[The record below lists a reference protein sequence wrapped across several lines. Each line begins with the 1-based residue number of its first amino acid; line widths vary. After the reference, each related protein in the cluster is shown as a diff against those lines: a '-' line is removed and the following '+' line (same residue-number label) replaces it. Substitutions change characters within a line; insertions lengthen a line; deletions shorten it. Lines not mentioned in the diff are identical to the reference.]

1 MKLEMISLDGCRQ
14 ASIGL
19 IAVFGLGLLVV
30 VAGCQSVPT
39 PQASATPAPT
49 QTPYVIVL
57 TPTPLP
63 AGTLRAVDVEEQ
75 LVTSVYEQW
84 ADSVVNVTS
93 RTITYDFFF
102 RPVPQEGSGS
112 GFVWD
117 TQGHIVTNNHVVE
130 GAEEVQV
137 TLADETTAPADVVG
151 VDPQNDLAVLR
162 IDVPAEEL
170 APIPLGQTTDLR
182 VGQRVLA
189 IGNPFG
195 RFERTLTTGV
205 ISALGRIIENDDF
218 LGEVIQTDAA
228 INPGNSGG
236 PLLDSQGR
244 LIGVN
249 TAIFSPSGTSA
260 GIGFAI
266 PVSTVRRVAPVLIEQ
281 GRYPHPWLGVQRFDI
296 TPDLAERFRRGG
308 LDLGVERGVL
318 VVDVYR
324 GAPAAQAGIQGGTQR
339 VRIGNLVL
347 PIGGDIIVD
356 IDGTPVREERDLN
369 IYLEENT
376 RVGQTVELAIVRDG
390 EEMAVDVTLAK
401 RPR

>member
-1 MKLEMISLDGCRQ
+1 MGLVDRHKRVCVWLMMVL
-14 ASIGL
+14 GL
-19 IAVFGLGLLVV
+19 IVLPAM
-30 VAGCQSVPT
+30 AGCQPLQTSLAT
-39 PQASATPAPT
+39 TATPAPT

-57 TPTPLP
+57 TPTPFP
-63 AGTLRAVDVEEQ
+63 SGTLQAVDVEEQ
-75 LVTSVYEQW
+75 LVTGVYERR
-84 ADSVVNVTS
+84 AASVVNVTS
-93 RTITYDFFF
+93 TTITYDFFF
-102 RPVPQEGSGS
+102 RPIPQEGTGS

-137 TLADETTAPADVVG
+137 TLADETSVPADVVG

-170 APIPLGQTTDLR
+170 APIPLGQASDLR

-205 ISALGRIIENDDF
+205 ISALGRIIESDAF

-236 PLLDSQGR
+236 PLLDSRGR

-249 TAIFSPSGTSA
+249 TAIFSPTGASA

-266 PVSTVRRVAPVLIEQ
+266 PVSTVKRVVPVLIEQ
-281 GRYPHPWLGVQRFDI
+281 GRYPHPWLGIRTFDI
-296 TPDLAERFRRGG
+296 TPDLAARFRRGG
-308 LDLGVERGVL
+308 VDWPVDRGVL
-318 VVDVYR
+318 VVTVFR
-324 GAPAAQAGIQGGTQR
+324 SGPAAQAGLRGGTQR
-339 VRIGNLVL
+339 VRVGNLIL
-347 PIGGDIIVD
+347 SIGGDVIVG
-356 IDGTPVREERDLN
+356 IDGTPVKEQRDLTL
-369 IYLEENT
+369 YLEENT
-376 RVGQTVELAIVRDG
+376 RVGQIVQLTIIRAG
-390 EEMAVDVTLAK
+390 EEKTVSVKLAE
-401 RPR
+401 RPT